1 MILRKFSQ
9 IQKSAMSFLPGK
21 RPKVSGKSTVP
32 IFTKS
37 NSDLLAPVFQ
47 AQARQTHASQWKNW
61 SRNIKLLK
69 IMQARSSSEFT
80 SILPR
85 LFQTFQPWHLSF
97 RFGKSAVSKVW
108 PDSQRVFLLFHC
120 RQGMQSKHSLL
131 ISCQS

>member
-1 MILRKFSQ
+1 
-9 IQKSAMSFLPGK
+9 MSFLPGK

-47 AQARQTHASQWKNW
+47 AQARQTHASRWKNCL
-61 SRNIKLLK
+61 RNIKLLK
-69 IMQARSSSEFT
+69 IMQVRSASEFT

-85 LFQTFQPWHLSF
+85 LFQTFQPWHQSC
-97 RFGKSAVSKVW
+97 RFGKSAVLKAS
-108 PDSQRVFLLFHC
+108 PGFRRVFLLFHC